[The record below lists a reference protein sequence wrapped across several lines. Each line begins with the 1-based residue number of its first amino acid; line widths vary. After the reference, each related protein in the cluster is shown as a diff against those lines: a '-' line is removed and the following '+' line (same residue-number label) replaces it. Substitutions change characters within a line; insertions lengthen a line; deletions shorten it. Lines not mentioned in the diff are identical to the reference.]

1 MEILCDSQRSGRPK
15 STREN
20 DVESVKQM
28 LSEDRRRTV
37 QEISDSVNLKKDRW
51 ASDIER
57 KSKFIKS

>member
-1 MEILCDSQRSGRPK
+1 MEILRDSQRSGRRK

-28 LSEDRRRTV
+28 LSEDRWRTV
-37 QEISDSVNLKKDRW
+37 QEISYSVDLKKDRC